1 MRTRNRRL
9 APTQVRFSFSEDGTA
24 FTAPTAHTLAWGTE
38 IRDDSR
44 YAEIRLDGVTARY
57 VRFAFTPNLADPKRN
72 AAREMALD
80 EIYVFGK
87 GR

>member
-1 MRTRNRRL
+1 MTTRRRD
-9 APTQVRFSFSEDGTA
+9 PTRSTRRDDGAA
-24 FTAPTAHTLAWGTE
+24 FTAPTAHDLAWGAE

-44 YAEIRLDGVTARY
+44 YAEIRLDGVKARY
-57 VRFAFTPNLADPKRN
+57 VRFAFTPNFADPKRN
-72 AAREMALD
+72 PRREMALD